1 MQEDGCE
8 KITIKKSKVFFFY
21 NLESLRLSASFF
33 VKIIFHKENVSLDAI

>member
-8 KITIKKSKVFFFY
+8 KIIRVSFLFFY

-33 VKIIFHKENVSLDAI
+33 VKIIFHKENVSLDTI